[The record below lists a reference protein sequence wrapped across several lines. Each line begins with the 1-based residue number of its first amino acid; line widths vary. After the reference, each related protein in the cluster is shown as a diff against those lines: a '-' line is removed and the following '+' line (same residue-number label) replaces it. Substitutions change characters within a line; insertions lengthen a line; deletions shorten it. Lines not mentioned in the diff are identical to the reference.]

1 MLIRNFA
8 DVQAFEAEPLTL
20 RALPRS
26 TYDALAA
33 SAGRW
38 SEAKAV
44 SFLDLCRVAGG
55 CDASCKPLSLIGDV
69 QVRGSGMV
77 AYESF
82 VARHEHL
89 D

>member
-38 SEAKAV
+38 S
-44 SFLDLCRVAGG
+44 
-55 CDASCKPLSLIGDV
+55 
-69 QVRGSGMV
+69 
-77 AYESF
+77 
-82 VARHEHL
+82 
-89 D
+89 